1 MSNFLRDYQIKN
13 SQNGNEILNKHNL
26 VYLSMQVRTGKTLTA
41 LEICNLQNAK
51 KVLFITK
58 IKAFSS
64 VLSDYK
70 DFNYNYELSIINK
83 ESLSK
88 IEEND
93 FDIIVID
100 EAHQYGAFPKA
111 GKFQKEIRKRFSSK
125 KMIFLSGTPTPE
137 SYSQIYHQLQ
147 LSSFSPFKQYSNFYK
162 WAKDYVNVK
171 KKYLGYAE
179 VNDYSDANINKIN
192 SIIKHLFITF
202 TQKQSGFT
210 SKVNEHII
218 NVQMSDI
225 TYNLYKKLKKDLVI
239 IGNNGNVTADTGAK
253 LMQKLHQIGSGTI
266 KLDDGS
272 ACIFDDTK
280 CKVIEEKFKGQKLA
294 IFYKFKAELKMLKEY
309 FKDLITEDLNEFNQT
324 DKWIALQFVIGREGI
339 NLSKA
344 DSLVM
349 FSIDFSATTYF
360 QAKDR
365 LTTIE
370 RKENNV
376 YWLFGNKTLDNY
388 IYKAVT
394 NKKNFTHSYY
404 VKNAK

>member
-1 MSNFLRDYQIKN
+1 MYRLRGYQIKN
-13 SQNGNEILNKHNL
+13 SQIGNEILNEHNL
-26 VYLSMQVRTGKTLTA
+26 VYLSMQVRTGKSLTA
-41 LEICNLQNAK
+41 LEICNLQNAS

-58 IKAFSS
+58 KMAFSS
-64 VLSDYK
+64 VLSDYTN
-70 DFNYNYELSIINK
+70 FNYKYELIIINK

-88 IEEND
+88 IKEND

-111 GKFQKEIRKRFSSK
+111 GKFQKEIKSRFNKK

-147 LSSFSPFKQYSNFYK
+147 LSGFSPFKEYSNFYK

-192 SIIKHLFITF
+192 NRINHLFITF

-218 NVQMSDI
+218 NIQMSDI
-225 TYNLYKKLKKDLVI
+225 TYNLYNKLKKDLVV
-239 IGNNGNVTADTGAK
+239 IGKNGTVTADTGAK

-272 ACIFDDTK
+272 TCIFDNTK
-280 CKVIEEKFKGQKLA
+280 CKVIEESFKGQKLA
-294 IFYKFKAELKMLKEY
+294 IFYKFKAELQMLKDY
-309 FKDLITEDLNEFNQT
+309 FKDLITDDLNEFNNS
-324 DKWIALQFVIGREGI
+324 DKWIALQFISGREGI

-349 FSIDFSATTYF
+349 FNIDFSATTYF

-365 LTTIE
+365 LTTID

-376 YWLFGNKTLDNY
+376 YWLFGNKTLDSY
-388 IYKAVT
+388 IYKSVT

>member
-1 MSNFLRDYQIKN
+1 MYELRDYQIEN
-13 SQNGNEILNKHNL
+13 SKNGNDILNKYSL

-41 LEICNLQNAK
+41 LEICKLQNAS

-64 VLSDYK
+64 VLSDYMN
-70 DFNYNYELSIINK
+70 FNYKFDISVINK

-88 IEEND
+88 IKEND
-93 FDIIVID
+93 FDIIIID

-147 LSSFSPFKQYSNFYK
+147 LSNYTPFHNYKNFYQ
-162 WAKDYVNVK
+162 WAYEYVNIK

-179 VNDYSDANINKIN
+179 VNDYTDAKKMLINEK
-192 SIIKHLFITF
+192 IKHFFITF
-202 TQKQSGFT
+202 TQEQSGFI
-210 SKVNEHII
+210 SKVNEYII
-218 NVQMSDI
+218 NVQMSDQ
-225 TYNLYKKLKKDLVI
+225 TYWLFNKLKKDLVV
-239 IGNNGNVTADTGAK
+239 IGKNGTVTADTGAK

-272 ACIFDDTK
+272 TCVFDDTK
-280 CKVIEEKFKGQKLA
+280 CKVIEESFKGQKLA
-294 IFYKFKAELKMLKEY
+294 IFYKFKAELQMFKNY
-309 FKDLITEDLNEFNQT
+309 FKDLITDDLNEFNNS
-324 DKWIALQFVIGREGI
+324 DKWIALQFISGREGI

-349 FSIDFSATTYF
+349 FNIDFSATTYF

-365 LTTIE
+365 LTTID

-376 YWLFGNKTLDNY
+376 YWLFGNKTLDSY

-404 VKNAK
+404 VKNTK

>member
-1 MSNFLRDYQIKN
+1 MKQLRDYQIKN
-13 SQNGNEILNKHNL
+13 SQNGNEILNKYNL

-41 LEICNLQNAK
+41 LEICNLQNAN

-58 IKAFSS
+58 KKAFSS

-70 DFNYNYELSIINK
+70 DFNYKYELVVINK

-88 IEEND
+88 IKEND
-93 FDIIVID
+93 FDIIIID

-111 GKFQKEIRKRFSSK
+111 GKFQKEIKKRFSNK
-125 KMIFLSGTPTPE
+125 RMIFLSGTPTPE

-147 LSSFSPFKQYSNFYK
+147 LSKYTPFKEHTTFYK
-162 WAKDYVNVK
+162 WAYEYVNIK

-179 VNDYSDANINKIN
+179 VNDYTDANINKIN
-192 SIIKHLFITF
+192 SVIEHLFITF

-218 NVQMSDI
+218 NVQMSDQ
-225 TYNLYKKLKKDLVI
+225 TYWLFNKLKKDLVV
-239 IGNNGNVTADTGAK
+239 IGKNGIVTADTGAK

-266 KLDDGS
+266 KLDDGNT
-272 ACIFDDTK
+272 CCFDDTK
-280 CKVIEEKFKGQKLA
+280 CKVIEEVFKGQKLA

-309 FKDLITEDLNEFNQT
+309 FNDLITEDLNEFNQT
-324 DKWIALQFVIGREGI
+324 DKWITLQFVSGREGI

-404 VKNAK
+404 VKNTK

>member
-1 MSNFLRDYQIKN
+1 MYQLRDYQIEN
-13 SQNGNEILNKHNL
+13 SQIGNEILNKYSL
-26 VYLSMQVRTGKTLTA
+26 VYLAFEVRSGKTLTA
-41 LEICNLQNAK
+41 LEICKLQNAN

-64 VLSDYK
+64 VLSDYRN
-70 DFNYNYELSIINK
+70 FNYKFDISVINK

-88 IEEND
+88 IKEND
-93 FDIIVID
+93 FDIIIID

-147 LSSFSPFKQYSNFYK
+147 ISNYTPFFKHNTFYK
-162 WAKDYVNVK
+162 WAYEYVNIK

-179 VNDYSDANINKIN
+179 VNDYTDAKKMLINEK
-192 SIIKHLFITF
+192 IKHFFITF
-202 TQKQSGFT
+202 TQEQSGFT
-210 SKVNEHII
+210 SKVNEYII
-218 NVQMSDI
+218 NVQMSDQ
-225 TYNLYKKLKKDLVI
+225 TYWLFNKLKKDLVV
-239 IGNNGNVTADTGAK
+239 IGKNGTVTADTGAK

-266 KLDDGS
+266 KIDDGS
-272 ACIFDDTK
+272 ICVFDNTK
-280 CKVIEEKFKGQKLA
+280 CKVIEDSFKGQKLA
-294 IFYKFKAELKMLKEY
+294 IFYKFKAELQMLKDY
-309 FKDLITEDLNEFNQT
+309 FKDLITDDLNEFNNS
-324 DKWIALQFVIGREGI
+324 DKWIALQFISGREGI

-349 FSIDFSATTYF
+349 FNIDFSATTYF

-365 LTTIE
+365 LTTID

-404 VKNAK
+404 VKNTK

>member
-1 MSNFLRDYQIKN
+1 MYKLRDYQI
-13 SQNGNEILNKHNL
+13 EIADKANIILKKYNL
-26 VYLSMQVRTGKTLTA
+26 VYLSVQVRCGKSLMA
-41 LEICNLQNAK
+41 LETCKLQNAN

-70 DFNYNYELSIINK
+70 NFNYKFDITVINK

-88 IEEND
+88 IKEND
-93 FDIIVID
+93 FDIIIID

-147 LSSFSPFKQYSNFYK
+147 LSNYTPFKEHTTFYK
-162 WAKDYVNVK
+162 WAYEYVNIK

-179 VNDYSDANINKIN
+179 VNDYTDANKNLINEK
-192 SIIKHLFITF
+192 IKHLFITF
-202 TQKQSGFT
+202 TQEQSGFT
-210 SKVNEHII
+210 SKVNEYII
-218 NVQMSDI
+218 NVQMSDQ
-225 TYNLYKKLKKDLVI
+225 TYWLFNKLKKDLVV
-239 IGNNGNVTADTGAK
+239 IGKNGTVTADTGAK

-266 KLDDGS
+266 KIDDGS
-272 ACIFDDTK
+272 VCVFDDTK
-280 CKVIEEKFKGQKLA
+280 CKVIEEQFKGQKLA
-294 IFYKFKAELKMLKEY
+294 IFYKFKAELQMLKDY
-309 FKDLITEDLNEFNQT
+309 FKDLITDDLNEFNNS
-324 DKWIALQFVIGREGI
+324 DKWIALQFISGREGV

-349 FSIDFSATTYF
+349 FNIDFSATTYF

-365 LTTIE
+365 LTTID

-376 YWLFGNKTLDNY
+376 YWLFGNKTIDSY

-404 VKNAK
+404 VKNTK